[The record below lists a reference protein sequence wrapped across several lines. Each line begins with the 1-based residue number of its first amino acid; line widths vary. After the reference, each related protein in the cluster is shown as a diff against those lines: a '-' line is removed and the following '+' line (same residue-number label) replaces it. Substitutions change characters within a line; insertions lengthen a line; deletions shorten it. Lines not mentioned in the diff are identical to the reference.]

1 MRRILI
7 LFAAAVAV
15 LPGCTGSSSLPPAT
29 DATQG
34 REVMKRA
41 LDTWAKGGQPDD
53 LMSAKPP
60 VIVNDP
66 DWSAGYRL
74 TKYDIA
80 PTDNRIGVDL
90 LLRVNL
96 TLTRPDGGTPL
107 ERKVNYS
114 VAIGSSTVV
123 LRKE

>member
-1 MRRILI
+1 MRRVL
-7 LFAAAVAV
+7 LGFALVVAV

-29 DATQG
+29 DAAQG
-34 REVMKRA
+34 REVMKRT

-90 LLRVNL
+90 LLSVNL
-96 TLTRPDGGTPL
+96 TLARPDSGTPVQ
-107 ERKVNYS
+107 RKVNYS
-114 VAIGSSTVV
+114 VAIGNSTVV

>member
-1 MRRILI
+1 MRCILI
-7 LFAAAVAV
+7 LPTLLAAV
-15 LPGCTGSSSLPPAT
+15 LPGCTGTSSLPPAT
-29 DATQG
+29 DAGQG
-34 REVMKRA
+34 REVLKRA
-41 LDTWAKGGQPDD
+41 LDTWAQGGRPDD
-53 LMSAKPP
+53 LKSANPP

-80 PTDNRIGVDL
+80 AKDNRIGVDL

-96 TLTRPDGGTPL
+96 TLARPDGGAPV